1 MAAVVWCQTPSG
13 ARSRSSSTPTGTSL
27 KSAPSRQRTSPAPPC
42 QARVAGLSQGRT
54 RGRSTSVVARYPRPA
69 PRLVPNL
76 EQAAPTG
83 NGEPA
88 GPRRAP
94 FAPGQR
100 ESERASRL
108 SSPNRLDSQ
117 AFAFPGQR
125 ERREPVPQRTPRTG
139 SQPAPNAEPFF
150 SRRQPTARVGKQKP
164 PRSDPRGL
172 RRFSPEL
179 RALRALRVSRRCSR
193 GCSQRAPSERDER
206 RVGQLS
212 RSLSCPVGREK
223 RRGV

>member
-1 MAAVVWCQTPSG
+1 MD
-13 ARSRSSSTPTGTSL
+13 L
-27 KSAPSRQRTSPAPPC
+27 DSAPSFGVNHQHISLPGLLPARS
-42 QARVAGLSQGRT
+42 AFHLDRRAHAERLALRRATRVGR
-54 RGRSTSVVARYPRPA
+54 RHQHA
-69 PRLVPNL
+69 
-76 EQAAPTG
+76 
-83 NGEPA
+83 EPA
-88 GPRRAP
+88 GPRRPP

-117 AFAFPGQR
+117 ALAFPGQR
-125 ERREPVPQRTPRTG
+125 ERRDPVPQRALRTG
-139 SQPAPNAEPFF
+139 SRPALNGEPFF